1 MRSARL
7 WNLINITSLEFDKL
21 NRMIPNLIKQN
32 DGKVPKLYVKT
43 IADLETLVQEATEKQ
58 KVTPKKMNATNQRSF
73 NAIKQRIRRNNRDFE
88 RDINQ
93 YREDKD
99 AFMQE
104 DVIEDT
110 AATAAKKPKK
120 ALLPDQTLTG
130 ASDEGFTM
138 VGAGGKAMVYTPE
151 SILKHLRTIVEA
163 RGRKNTDRLEQ
174 IRIMERLLDV
184 AANDYQKIRVLLTL
198 IPTRFDISSGTGTA
212 MSQEQWKL

>member
-1 MRSARL
+1 MPV
-7 WNLINITSLEFDKL
+7 EFDRL
-21 NRMIPNLIKQN
+21 NRLIPNLIKQN
-32 DGKVPKLYVKT
+32 EGKVPKLYIKT
-43 IADLETLVQEATEKQ
+43 IADLETLVQEASEKQ
-58 KVTPKKMNATNQRSF
+58 KVTPKKMNAANQRSF
-73 NAIKQRIRRNNRDFE
+73 NAIRQRIRRNNRDFE
-88 RDINQ
+88 KDINQ

-104 DVIEDT
+104 DVVEDT
-110 AATAAKKPKK
+110 IVTAPKKPKK
-120 ALLPDQTLTG
+120 ALLEPGEVPTG

-151 SILKHLRTIVEA
+151 GILKHLRTIVEA

-184 AANDYQKIRVLLTL
+184 AATDYQTIRVLLTL

>member
-1 MRSARL
+1 L
-7 WNLINITSLEFDKL
+7 
-21 NRMIPNLIKQN
+21 IPNLIKQN
-32 DGKVPKLYVKT
+32 DGKVPKLYIKT
-43 IADLETLVQEATEKQ
+43 IADLETLVQEASEKQ

-88 RDINQ
+88 KDINQ

-110 AATAAKKPKK
+110 AAAAAKKPKK
-120 ALLPDQTLTG
+120 ALLPDQILTG

-184 AANDYQKIRVLLTL
+184 ATTDYQKIRVLLTL
-198 IPTRFDISSGTGTA
+198 IPTRFDLSSGTGIA